1 MAEVLYKASRI
12 LGFMRNSQGEI
23 MSRKAYFVFIILLLG
38 VCALSACGRKDSA
51 EQGEGEGAAEVA
63 TPAVVPGEMVFVPAG
78 EFIMGTDDKNNDAY
92 PQHKVDLPAFWIDK
106 YEVTNS
112 QFLDFS
118 IKTGYTGEGAK
129 EGKDWRLFFTP
140 DKGLYPVVYITW
152 NDAAAYCKAE
162 GKRLPTEEEWEKAA
176 RGTDGRGY
184 PWGNDWGEKRANTY
198 EFGPSKPTAIAQY
211 DDISP
216 YGAVDML
223 GNVQEWT
230 SSWYRTYKGNPKKNP
245 VSGETHRVVRGL
257 SSRYRGKVAH
267 IWERLGAQPEALY
280 DFGFRC
286 AKDATP
292 EDIAKESQ
300 KK

>member
-1 MAEVLYKASRI
+1 MSSRS
-12 LGFMRNSQGEI
+12 L
-23 MSRKAYFVFIILLLG
+23 FVFVILLFA
-38 VCALSACGRKDSA
+38 VCAVSACGQKDKDA
-51 EQGEGEGAAEVA
+51 QQTENAAVSEVA
-63 TPAVVPGEMVFVPAG
+63 GPAVVPGEMALIPAG
-78 EFIMGTDDKNNDAY
+78 EFIMGTDDKESIAY

-112 QFLDFS
+112 QFLDFA
-118 IKTGYTGEGAK
+118 IKTSYTGEGAK

-140 DKGLYPVVYITW
+140 DKSNFPVVYITW
-152 NDAAAYCKAE
+152 NDAVAYCKSV

-198 EFGPSKPTAIAQY
+198 EFGPSKPVAIAQF

-216 YGAVDML
+216 YGVHDML

-230 SSWYRTYKGNPKKNP
+230 STWFSTYKGNPKRDPN
-245 VSGETHRVVRGL
+245 SGQRFRVVRGL
-257 SSRYRGKVAH
+257 SARYRGK
-267 IWERLGAQPEALY
+267 LGHLWDRSAYMPSALY
-280 DFGFRC
+280 DFGCRC

-292 EDIAKESQ
+292 EDIAVATQTK
-300 KK
+300 